1 MVNFN
6 NYNGMRGSVHYRR
19 SNVWNRY
26 HMRASYKA
34 MSYRPQ
40 PGPILFAKYAPP
52 KPHCCGWD
60 KALNILTSF
69 AGGFG
74 LGNAITGNQQPN
86 GWFGFGGGWGGFGN
100 WGGFGGGWGGFGRGW
115 FC

>member
-6 NYNGMRGSVHYRR
+6 NYNGMKGSVHYGR

-34 MSYRPQ
+34 MSYRPPQ
-40 PGPILFAKYAPP
+40 PELVLFAPP
-52 KPHCCGWD
+52 KPHCCGWE
-60 KALNILTSF
+60 KAANILTSF
-69 AGGFG
+69 AGGFSSG
-74 LGNAITGNQQPN
+74 YSITGNQQQN
-86 GWFGFGGGWGGFGN
+86 SWFGFGGGWGGFGN